1 MYGFIKASDELA
13 CFGIREVSS
22 MTSSFTVP
30 AQLSMKLTINELETY
45 VVTDSLRRCLTFLP
59 QLTACPRDRMI
70 TSCGTGGRTGGR
82 SAYHFRATTVASM
95 IPQIKKI
102 LVG

>member
-1 MYGFIKASDELA
+1 MYGLTKASDELA

-30 AQLSMKLTINELETY
+30 AQLSMKLMINDLETY
-45 VVTDSLRRCLTFLP
+45 IVTDSLRRCLAFVP

-82 SAYHFRATTVASM
+82 SFYHFRATTVASM
-95 IPQIKKI
+95 ISQIEKN
-102 LVG
+102 L